1 MQSSAYFLHALCLG
15 SMEMRLLQ
23 YFLAVAEAGTVSA
36 AARQLH
42 LTQPS
47 LSRQIR
53 QLETQL
59 GLTLFHRRGGRLRL
73 TSEGREFQAA
83 AGDLLRHH
91 RETAQL
97 ASQLAQGHLSAVS
110 LAAPATTLTDILAP
124 FVATFRPEDP
134 VPSVA
139 EIAIDAD
146 IVPELSEYDLVLSP
160 GRPSAKARSLH
171 LASLPVWA
179 YVPPTHA
186 WADREAVTLEELG
199 QDTLILPTGRFKAR
213 RVIDAA
219 LDDTQITPVRTLES
233 EYSQVAQALAAAG
246 RGAAILTDDPRYG
259 LHGLRILGVSGAL
272 QIHLYASWRDG
283 HHAEESL
290 SALAERLRS
299 FCLAR
304 YRSS

>member
-1 MQSSAYFLHALCLG
+1 MDTRH
-15 SMEMRLLQ
+15 LQ
-23 YFLAVAEAGTVSA
+23 YFLAVVEAGTVSA
-36 AARQLH
+36 AAQQLH

-59 GLTLFHRRGGRLRL
+59 GLTLFHRRNGRLRL
-73 TSEGREFQAA
+73 TSGGREFHAA
-83 AGDLLRHH
+83 ASDLIRHH

-97 ASQLAQGHLSAVS
+97 ASQLAKGEISTVS

-124 FVATFRPEDP
+124 FVATFEPEDP

-146 IVPELSEYDLVLSP
+146 IIPELSEFDLVLSP
-160 GRPSAKARSLH
+160 GRPSETARSLH
-171 LASLPVWA
+171 LATLPVWA
-179 YVPPTHA
+179 YVPRTHA
-186 WADREAVTLEELG
+186 WADREAVTLTELG
-199 QDTLILPTGRFKAR
+199 QETLILPTGRFKAR

-219 LDDTQITPVRTLES
+219 LDAEQIAPARTLES

-272 QIHLYASWRDG
+272 QIHLYASWRGG
-283 HHAEESL
+283 HHAETSL
-290 SALAERLRS
+290 EALAERLRS
-299 FCLAR
+299 FCRERYPTQAR
-304 YRSS
+304 